1 MKLNMAVTHPS
12 PGMRSHWPD
21 IPAMRLLCTIMT
33 PLGRPVEPL
42 VYMTTARSDG
52 WGFTISLCTVGDKN
66 HYSNLLYLQI
76 LLSWLWNSTV
86 VKQRITYYSQ
96 VAGQDLAHP
105 ACCGLTVLL
114 GSLLCSLS
122 SGPHRSHASI
132 LESVTAHSE
141 QRPTN
146 KHTITTQISRWLV
159 EDHIQSWGLGPLVFT
174 TGALHD
180 IYCFIIY
187 VAAHKMHMYSALSC
201 LEKMVGSHTVLNSPY
216 SVNKY
221 SYFAVFL
228 SQFYILT

>member
-12 PGMRSHWPD
+12 PGMRSHWPV
-21 IPAMRLLCTIMT
+21 IPAMRLLWTIMT

-66 HYSNLLYLQI
+66 HYSNLLCPQI

-86 VKQRITYYSQ
+86 VQHRITYYSQ
-96 VAGQDLAHP
+96 VAGQALAHP

-122 SGPHRSHASI
+122 SGPHRSRASI

-146 KHTITTQISRWLV
+146 KHSVTAQI
-159 EDHIQSWGLGPLVFT
+159 QMACGGPHPELRAGPSSLYNRCT
-174 TGALHD
+174 SL
-180 IYCFIIY
+180 Y
-187 VAAHKMHMYSALSC
+187 L
-201 LEKMVGSHTVLNSPY
+201 
-216 SVNKY
+216 
-221 SYFAVFL
+221 
-228 SQFYILT
+228 